1 MLMKS
6 IKRKYVTAN
15 ELKNSKFIIFGE
27 MHTSEDRDEVEFLI
41 RRAHALKPF
50 KVLFSEECG
59 SEVFL
64 TPNAIKRGLA
74 LEKWSISDRSFK
86 LALELGLQ
94 VVGCDLWDKSV
105 YAWDKKDENGIYTDC
120 RRSFA
125 LREQFMIDQI
135 MGLCNPHNPH
145 VRGCMIVGDSHLRMT
160 KNPVMGDASALGK
173 LVYNRGLIL
182 RSDIG
187 EVA

>member
-1 MLMKS
+1 MKS

-27 MHTSEDRDEVEFLI
+27 MHTAEDRDEVEFLI

-64 TPNAIKRGLA
+64 TPNAIKRGLE

-105 YAWDKKDENGIYTDC
+105 YTWDKKDENGIYTDC

-125 LREQFMIDQI
+125 LRELFMIDQI
-135 MGLCNPHNPH
+135 MGLCNPNNPH

-187 EVA
+187 EVT